1 VSFAAISYN
10 IRPDT
15 EAEIAEIFSATGFKR
30 TGSPVVY
37 DADGNEVGL
46 IPATGL
52 FIGDDSMVRIIQY
65 QGELDDVA
73 RHMSRQTTVKF
84 AEQRLSPFL
93 AEPRDTQTEQGFLRY
108 FENSLMADCGG
119 STTPDRLARITVM
132 RFRHPGPAHADFA
145 LESLVPIWAE
155 PGHPDGP
162 ALLAERWYRNGE
174 SVVRLWQHT
183 GELRDVARV
192 VARDATAF
200 AHETRLLSAL
210 SGGTLRP
217 TEESYPDIVGR
228 LAMRCLSQL
237 AMHDSPAGEILPA
250 RV

>member
-1 VSFAAISYN
+1 VSFAAISYS
-10 IRPDT
+10 ILP
-15 EAEIAEIFSATGFKR
+15 EAEVEIAEIFSATGFKR

-52 FIGDDSMVRIIQY
+52 FIGGDAMVRIIQY
-65 QGELDDVA
+65 RGELDDVA

-93 AEPRDTQTEQGFLRY
+93 TEPRDTQTEQGFLRY
-108 FENSLMADCGG
+108 FANSLMTDCGG
-119 STTPDRLARITVM
+119 PANEDRLARITVM
-132 RFRHPGPAHADFA
+132 RFPQSDAARTDAD
-145 LESLVPIWAE
+145 LRSRVPIWTE

-162 ALLAERWYRNGE
+162 ALLAERWYRNSE

-192 VARDATAF
+192 VAADAKAF
-200 AHETRLLSAL
+200 EREARLLAAL
-210 SGGTLRP
+210 SGGRLQATP
-217 TEESYPDIVGR
+217 ENYPDVVGR

>member
-1 VSFAAISYN
+1 MSFAAISYN

-15 EAEIAEIFSATGFKR
+15 EAEIAEIFSATGFRR

-37 DADGNEVGL
+37 DAAGNEVGL

-65 QGELDDVA
+65 LGELDDVA

-108 FENSLMADCGG
+108 FANSLMTDCGG
-119 STTPDRLARITVM
+119 SSTPDRLARITVL
-132 RFRHPGPAHADFA
+132 RFRHPDAGPADLA
-145 LESLVPIWAE
+145 LESRVPLWAG

-183 GELRDVARV
+183 GELRDVARL
-192 VARDATAF
+192 VARDAAAF
-200 AHETRLLSAL
+200 AREAVLLDAL
-210 SGGTLRP
+210 SGGGLRP
-217 TEESYPDIVGR
+217 TEQSYPDIVGR